1 VPSAELLARI
11 AARWPVRALEPD
23 YSGEV
28 AVRYAFEDGAGEI
41 GFVSSVTQPF
51 CGACTRARLSSDGK
65 FYTCLFAA
73 DGADLRGPMRGG
85 ASDAELL
92 ELIRAVWERRADR
105 YSELRDELRARNA
118 RHVEMNHVG
127 G

>member
-1 VPSAELLARI
+1 
-11 AARWPVRALEPD
+11 
-23 YSGEV
+23 
-28 AVRYAFEDGAGEI
+28 
-41 GFVSSVTQPF
+41 
-51 CGACTRARLSSDGK
+51 
-65 FYTCLFAA
+65 
-73 DGADLRGPMRGG
+73 MRGG

-92 ELIRAVWERRADR
+92 ELIRATWERRADR

>member
-1 VPSAELLARI
+1 MI
-11 AARWPVRALEPD
+11 AVSNTGPFLVRWPLLRSARATT
-23 YSGEV
+23 
-28 AVRYAFEDGAGEI
+28 AGK
-41 GFVSSVTQPF
+41 
-51 CGACTRARLSSDGK
+51 CTRARLSSDGK